1 LFWSYVN
8 GSCAR
13 ISYSGFPN
21 SGGALTTKS
30 LDDKT
35 MNNKSAPLISII
47 IAVYNGAKTLQQ
59 CIDSVAQ
66 QSYPNKELIII
77 DGGSRDGTVGLLEAN
92 NNQINYWISEPDRGI
107 YNAWNKGLAQATGE
121 WICFLGADD
130 FFWESEA
137 LARMGVALKNVPPEV
152 RLAYSRI
159 MLFTVDGKQLFP
171 VGESWEKM
179 KTLFNQGM
187 CLPHQGVIH
196 RRSLFEQNGNFDE
209 SFRIGGDYELMLR
222 ELKSAEAK
230 FIPDIIAVAMRQGGL
245 SSNPSSTVEA
255 MRDIR
260 RAQKMHGQNWP
271 TLFWLS
277 AMVRVYIRML
287 LWKLFGE
294 NVTRKLLDMARR
306 IKGVPPY
313 WTET

>member
-1 LFWSYVN
+1 MS
-8 GSCAR
+8 
-13 ISYSGFPN
+13 
-21 SGGALTTKS
+21 
-30 LDDKT
+30 
-35 MNNKSAPLISII
+35 NKSAPIISII

-92 NNQINYWISEPDRGI
+92 NNKINFWISEPDRGI
-107 YNAWNKGLAQATGE
+107 YNAWNKGLAQASGE
-121 WICFLGADD
+121 WVCFLGADD
-130 FFWESEA
+130 FFWDNEA
-137 LARMGVALKNVPPEV
+137 LERMSVALQNVPPDV

-171 VGESWEKM
+171 VGEPWEKM
-179 KTLFNQGM
+179 KTLFKQGM
-187 CLPHQGVIH
+187 CLPHQGVMH
-196 RRSLFEQNGNFDE
+196 RRNLFEQNGNFDE

-260 RAQKMHGQNWP
+260 RAQKMHGQYWP

-277 AMVRVYIRML
+277 AMVRVYMRML

-294 NVTRKLLDMARR
+294 KVTRKVLDIGRR

>member
-1 LFWSYVN
+1 MSHTL
-8 GSCAR
+8 
-13 ISYSGFPN
+13 
-21 SGGALTTKS
+21 
-30 LDDKT
+30 
-35 MNNKSAPLISII
+35 APKISII
-47 IAVYNGAKTLQQ
+47 IAVYNGSKTIQQ
-59 CIDSVAQ
+59 CIDSVWQ
-66 QSYPNKELIII
+66 QSYQNKELIII
-77 DGGSRDGTVGLLEAN
+77 DGGSKDATVEMLKAN
-92 NNQINYWISEPDRGI
+92 HEKISYWISEPDRGI
-107 YNAWNKGLAQATGE
+107 YNAWNKGLAKANGE

-130 FFWESEA
+130 FFCENDA
-137 LARMGVALKNVPPEV
+137 LERVSVALQNIHSDI

-171 VGESWEKM
+171 VGEPWGKM
-179 KTLFNQGM
+179 KTLFKQGM
-187 CLPHQGVIH
+187 CLPHQGVMH

-222 ELKSAEAK
+222 ELKSAEAE

-245 SSNPSSTVEA
+245 SSNPSSTIEA

-271 TLFWLS
+271 TPFWLA
-277 AMVRVYIRML
+277 AMVRVYMRML
-287 LWKLFGE
+287 LWSFFGE
-294 NVTRKLLDMARR
+294 KTTRKLLDMGRR